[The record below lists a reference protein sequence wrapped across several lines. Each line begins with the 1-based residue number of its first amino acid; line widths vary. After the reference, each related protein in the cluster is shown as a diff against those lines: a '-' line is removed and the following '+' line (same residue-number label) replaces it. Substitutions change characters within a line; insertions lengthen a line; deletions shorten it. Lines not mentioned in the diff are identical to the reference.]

1 MINCMPGRV
10 LSAVS
15 VWLLFMCC
23 IAQASLP
30 RANDD
35 RYSTDEDTEVS
46 FNVLLNDFD
55 ADIGAGDTG
64 DEEEEVLRVFS
75 YDSPQNGS
83 ITSFSNEGG
92 FTYMPD
98 LNFHGIDTFEYLL
111 TDGSGHYDEGR
122 VVITVNSVND
132 EPEVIDDV
140 LIVTEDTPGTTV
152 DVRDNDSDD
161 DCTVENPC
169 DPLQIVN
176 FSLPSDGTM
185 MFNLDGTFTY
195 TPNRDFFGADSFTY
209 TVSDGEGGIVDGT
222 INVLVIAVNDAPVAV
237 NDNFDVDENIELVQA
252 APGLLDNDQ
261 DEEEADELTAI
272 LVDGPT
278 VVDHS
283 SVPQAPGTLQLNLDG
298 SFNYIP
304 PANVNGIAT
313 FTYKANDGFSDS
325 NVATVTI
332 DIGERNI
339 DPVARN
345 DFAATPEDTPVEI
358 NVLANDTDANDGD
371 QLFVIDLPTVGGAAN
386 GQVTFN
392 ANGNLTYTPF
402 GGFAGQDTFQ
412 YTINDG
418 SGGEDATAT
427 VTINVLATTNIPPIA
442 TNDSAVTTEDTD
454 VTIPVLLNDLDVDGD
469 TLTIVDFT
477 LALRGQVVLNGDQ
490 FVYTPDPDFPGFG
503 EASTDQ
509 FTYRITD
516 GSTIVGPATVSL
528 FVSPVNDN
536 PIVFDDLIA
545 AVEDTEKMFPDD
557 DLIDNDSDVD
567 NDSGDLEILSFTQ
580 PANGLLTFDPGL
592 GVFTYTPDEG
602 FNGDDTFT
610 YQLWDQRGDPVD
622 GSVTIT
628 VAEAPDPPV
637 AADDVGFTPEDT
649 AVTID
654 VLANDE
660 DPDEE
665 TLSISAIAV
674 QPTNGD
680 LVINGGSITYTPA
693 ADFFG
698 SDSFDYT
705 IADGNGPLSVDT
717 ATVTINVASVN
728 DPPVANN
735 DAYDALSGIQLTVLV
750 ADGLLLN
757 DHDIEND
764 VLKAVLVTPPT
775 NGTLLFSDDGS
786 FQYTPGPGFAGD
798 DSFTYRANGGSNDSA
813 PATVTIA
820 VVNQVPFANNDF
832 FSMTN
837 TNDGTGVAFAP
848 GVLANDNDGDVGDV
862 LAAIRGSS
870 PSNGALDFN
879 SDGSFTYTPYPDFE
893 GNDTFTYTADDGLDE
908 SAPATVTVT
917 VTLLPT
923 HDPIANDDFYTVAED
938 ATLTVADGP
947 GDIIDGQVDGTG
959 KDSDGDV
966 TDTLVASLGSPPAN
980 GSFAFNASGSFTY
993 TPNPDFNGTD
1003 TFTYTITDGVTVS
1016 NSATVTIEVTPVN
1029 DAPNA
1034 VNDTVTTTQGEAV
1047 DVDVLANDEDVDS
1060 DPLSI
1065 TEISDPVNAK
1075 GVVELLGDNKI
1086 RFTPAPASVGE
1097 DTFTYTIVDGDPGG
1111 PATATVTVLIVGIA
1125 HTPVAGDDSDG
1136 TDEDVALNIAVTTN
1150 DTDEDGDI
1158 LTPAI
1163 VAQPANGS
1171 VVVEADRTVTYTPTL
1186 DFNGTDTFTY
1196 TVTDGFNVSDPATVT
1211 VDVEAINDLPTAV
1224 DDLAVTLQ
1232 GDPVTISVL
1241 NNDTDPENDTLSIA
1255 GITQPAVPGD
1265 GTIAVAGSTL
1275 VFTPAAATTGV
1286 VTFTYDIVDGE
1297 VPGASITATVTV
1309 IVIDISQAPVA
1320 ANDSYT
1326 VDEDAVLAVPDGIGD
1341 ILDGAVG
1348 GAGQDSDA
1356 DGDTMTALL
1365 QTGSA
1370 NGTLDLEASGAFTYT
1385 PDPEFNGQDSFTYVA
1400 TDGLNVSNIA
1410 TVTITVDPVDD
1421 GPVAGDDQFTTTDG
1435 SSVVLDVLDND
1446 EHPDGAQFSISAI
1459 STEPPDASGHAEIVN
1474 DGQSVSFDAL
1484 PGVTGTVTFDYTI
1497 ADDDGDS
1504 DIATVSVQVFP
1515 QNVAPQ
1521 ALDDVLETAKNTNV
1535 QINLIANDTDSDG
1548 ALQLDS
1554 VTITQ
1559 QPVRGTLGAITDGV
1573 VLFTPTVDFTGT
1585 ATFRYIVLD
1594 TEGKPSNQAVVTIE
1608 VLDVPPVVAVDDQ
1621 ATANAAATVIDV
1633 AANDTAVAGLD
1644 TATVSITDAPDN
1656 GGLSAIG
1663 GGNVTYTAGSGFL
1676 GVDTFQ
1682 YTIAD
1687 INGTLSN
1694 IATVSV
1700 TVFGLNNAPI
1710 AVAEAVDTNE
1720 DTAVIVDVL
1729 LNDIADAGADLLVDS
1744 IAIVSNTDGT
1754 AVANTDGT
1762 VTFTPDADFDGAAS
1776 FEYTVLDNIGETSN
1790 TATVTVNVNDAPAAI
1805 ADTPTT
1811 SEDTP
1816 IDIDVPANDTDTD
1829 GTVDGTSVIVTSQ
1842 PANGTVA
1849 VNAAT
1854 GVVTYT
1860 PDADTNGADTFDYTI
1875 ADDDGA
1881 VSDAGTVTVT
1891 VTAVNDAPVAAD
1903 DITQVDENSNVAI
1916 PVSDNDSDVDDALD
1930 LGSVVIGTAPTSGV
1944 LSAIAAGSVTY
1955 TPTAN
1960 FAGPDSFTYTIE
1972 DASGAR
1978 SDAATVTINVLS
1990 LNVAPIASDTTVNTN
2005 EDTNVDINLLDLVLV
2020 NTGAALLP
2028 DTIALGVP
2036 STGSVSVDSVTGIAT
2051 YTPAAGDDGL
2061 ETFTYTIDDN
2071 IGRTSNTATVTI
2083 DINGSPV
2090 ANDDPA
2096 ETTDEETAVEI
2107 AVLGNDTDDD
2117 TIDVTTVTVTSQP
2130 ANGTA
2135 TIDAVTGVVTY
2146 TPNADFAAVDTFDY
2160 TIADNDGA
2168 VSNTATVTVTVAN
2181 VADAPVAVDD
2191 TAQTDEGS
2199 PVVIDIDDNDTDAD
2213 SDLDNTTVVI
2223 AAAPADGTLSAIAG
2237 GNVTYTPDDGFQGTD
2252 TFQYTIEDFT
2262 GARSNTATVT
2272 VTVLGENSEPVAVDI
2287 TVQTNED
2294 TPASIDLV
2302 VLVTADAIATLLPGS
2317 INIAAISTGTVDVD
2331 SATGFATYTPA
2342 AGDDGLETFTYTI
2355 DDNIGRTS
2363 NTATVTIDINDSPV
2377 ANDDPAETTDE
2388 ETAVEIAVLGNDTDD
2403 DTIDVTTVTVTAQP
2417 ANGTATVDAATG
2429 VVTYTPSADFAA
2441 VDTFDYTIADNDG
2454 AVSNAATVTVTVAN
2468 VADAPVA
2475 VDDTVQTDEGVAV
2488 DIDLPANDTDA
2499 DGDLDANTV
2508 VIELAPTD
2516 GTLTIP
2522 TALGSVTYTPN
2533 AGFSGTDTLQ
2543 YTIEDA
2549 LNARSNTATVTVTV
2563 LALNGAPGAVNDTV
2577 DTNENTDIIINI
2589 LANDAFDAAASPQP
2603 ETINITLELNGA
2615 ASLDTD
2621 TGLVTFTP
2629 TTDFSGAG
2637 AFSYE
2642 VTDNLGR
2649 TSNTA
2654 TVTINVND
2662 APVANDDGA
2671 TTTSETA
2678 VTIAVLDNDTDSDG
2692 TVDSTS
2698 VVKVSDPAGGDAVL
2712 NIDGTFTYTP
2722 DAGFDGIDT
2731 FTYTVEDDG
2740 DAVSNTATVSVLVV
2754 TTGGTATPP
2763 TANDDSAT
2771 SLEDTSIQIDVLAN
2785 DGGAPDAA
2793 TVTIISEPA
2802 NGVAGVNADGSIT
2815 YTPNQNDNFDLSGA
2829 DTLQYTVAS
2838 TGGAFSNI
2846 ATVTIT
2852 VTAINDLPVA
2862 LEDVLQVA
2870 PGGTVNIDVR
2880 TNDSDVETATAALN
2894 IISVSQPRHGTVV
2907 NNGTDID
2914 YTPAGAFTGTD
2925 TFTYRI
2931 EDADGGRATATVTA
2945 SVAALAPDDATVIIG
2960 FDTPRVRHGEA
2971 FEALVFVRDDVDT
2984 GFLGGPLS
2992 IGFDNALVAFDT
3004 TELPTPAD
3012 TIQNPFNDVQPT
3024 TGTDASPN
3032 IDELKGETN
3041 RTGFGVGEFVLYARI
3056 PFVANDPGSAT
3067 FTPAAGVTGLLLAT
3081 AVTTNVEY
3089 VSNSIEIVNFGDGD
3103 GDLDVDTADLTA
3115 FLAAYPSNSTD
3126 AAFDDIFDFDSD
3138 SDIDFNDLTAMI
3150 AAIGT
3155 AYNARSAGREAD
3167 QLLATVILDR
3177 PLAPV
3182 RVGEIFQVRVLVQED
3197 SDLAEGFRGGPLD
3210 LFFDNDHV
3218 QYHGSFNPDHILQ
3231 PPYDAFLTNGALLD
3245 GLVDDLGGLA
3255 IQSGLGDGSA
3265 VTYAVL
3271 SFEATTPG
3279 AAVFRAGPGES
3290 GFALTPPL
3298 GQIDTD
3304 EIFYGNAVIVNI
3316 EDDMESADADAWTFE
3331 LNINN
3336 GTVPQVS
3343 IGMAAGASDLY
3354 DPAHDWFGSG
3364 TAALETMTADLNRDV
3379 RDIANAARW
3388 RLRVQGAAS
3397 EATVISWDPAMV
3409 PSGGLLLRQ
3418 TDVLGTPT
3426 GASVGMGSDTFYT
3439 VNPGELAYFEIIF
3452 GGVPFDLTIASGWNI
3467 ISIPVEPFDASI
3479 NAVLQG
3485 ANTGIVW
3492 GWDDTYV
3499 ETDAITPK
3507 NGYWVYRVGAS
3518 TIITIYGAPV
3528 ANTTVAVDA
3537 GWNLVGPVAAP
3548 PYAPVS
3554 VDVQPVNALES
3565 VIWIYLN
3572 GRYQSVNALQP
3583 GFGHW
3588 LHAGEP
3594 ATLND

>member
-1 MINCMPGRV
+1 MINRMPGRV
-10 LSAVS
+10 LCVVS
-15 VWLLFMCC
+15 VWLLFICC
-23 IAQASLP
+23 TAYASLP

-35 RYSTDEDTEVS
+35 RYFTDEDTEVS

-64 DEEEEVLRVFS
+64 EEEEEVLRVFT
-75 YDSPQNGS
+75 YDGPLHGS
-83 ITSFSNEGG
+83 ITSFSNDGN
-92 FTYMPD
+92 FTYLPD
-98 LNFHGIDTFEYLL
+98 LNFHGSDSFEYLI

-122 VVITVNSVND
+122 VAITVNSVND
-132 EPEVIDDV
+132 DPEVTDDV
-140 LIVTEDTPGTTV
+140 LIVTEDTPGTTL
-152 DVRDNDSDD
+152 DVRDNDYDD
-161 DCTVENPC
+161 DCTVDNPC
-169 DPLQIVN
+169 AADYLQIVN

-185 MFNLDGTFTY
+185 MYNLDGTFTY

-209 TVSDGEGGIVDGT
+209 TVSDGDGGIVDGT

-237 NDNFDVDENIELVQA
+237 NDNFDLDENVELDQA
-252 APGLLDNDQ
+252 APGVLDNDQ
-261 DEEEADELTAI
+261 DEEESDELTVT
-272 LVDGPT
+272 LVAGPT

-283 SVPQAPGTLQLNLDG
+283 SVPQASGTLQLNLDG

-304 PANVNGIAT
+304 PSNVNGIAT

-339 DPVARN
+339 DPVARD
-345 DFAATPEDTPVEI
+345 DFAATPEGSPVEI

-371 QLFVIDLPTVGGAAN
+371 QLVVIDLPVEPTN
-386 GQVTFN
+386 GLVSFN
-392 ANGNLTYTPF
+392 TNGNLTYTPA
-402 GGFAGQDTFQ
+402 FAFDGQDTFQ

-418 SGGEDATAT
+418 NGGTPATAT
-427 VTINVLATTNIPPIA
+427 VTINVLATNTAPIA
-442 TNDSAVTTEDTD
+442 TNDSAITTEDTD
-454 VTIPVLLNDLDVDGD
+454 VTIPVLDNDLDINEEDV
-469 TLTIVDFT
+469 LTIVDFT
-477 LALRGQVVLNGDQ
+477 SALRGQVVLNGSQ
-490 FVYTPDPDFPGFG
+490 FVYTPDPDFPGLG

-516 GSTIVGPATVSL
+516 GRTIVGPATVSL
-528 FVSPVNDN
+528 FVSPVNDD
-536 PIVFDDLIA
+536 PIALDDLVE
-545 AVEDTEKMFPDD
+545 AVEDTAKQFSDD

-580 PANGLLTFDPGL
+580 PSNGHLALDSAL

-610 YQLWDQRGDPVD
+610 YNLWDQRGAPVAAN
-622 GSVTIT
+622 VTIT
-628 VAEAPDPPV
+628 VAEAPDPPE

-665 TLSISAIAV
+665 TLSISAIAE
-674 QPTNGD
+674 QPTNGE

-698 SDSFDYT
+698 QDTFKYT
-705 IADGNGPLSVDT
+705 ISDGNGPLSVDT
-717 ATVTINVASVN
+717 ATVTVNVAAVN

-735 DAYDALSGIQLTVLV
+735 DAYDALSGIQLTVLA

-757 DHDIEND
+757 DHDIESD

-775 NGTLLFSDDGS
+775 NGTLAFSDDGS

-798 DSFTYRANGGSNDSA
+798 DTFTYRANGGSNDSD
-813 PATVTIA
+813 PATVTIT

-837 TNDGTGVAFAP
+837 TNDGTGVDFAP
-848 GVLANDNDGDVGDV
+848 GVLANDNDGDAGDV
-862 LAAIRGSS
+862 LLALLGSG
-870 PSNGALDFN
+870 PSSGALDFD
-879 SDGSFTYTPYPDFE
+879 SDGSFTYTPNPDFE
-893 GNDTFTYTADDGLDE
+893 GSDTFTYTATDGLDE
-908 SAPATVTVT
+908 SDPSTVTVT
-917 VTLLPT
+917 VTLEPT

-938 ATLTVADGP
+938 ATLTVADGA
-947 GDIIDGQVDGTG
+947 GDIIEGVGEVG

-980 GSFAFNASGSFTY
+980 GSFAFNANGSFTY

-1003 TFTYTITDGVTVS
+1003 TFTYTITDGVTDS

-1034 VNDTVTTTQGEAV
+1034 IDDTVTTTQGEVVAI
-1047 DVDVLANDEDVDS
+1047 DVLANDEDVDN

-1065 TEISDPVNAK
+1065 TVTGDPTNAK
-1075 GVVELLGDNKI
+1075 GVVELLGDDTI
-1086 RFTPAPASVGE
+1086 RFTPAAASVGE
-1097 DTFTYTIVDGDPGG
+1097 DTFTYTIVDGGG
-1111 PATATVTVLIVGIA
+1111 GSDSATVTVLIVGIA
-1125 HTPVAGDDSDG
+1125 HAPVAADDSDD

-1163 VAQPANGS
+1163 VTQPANGS

-1186 DFNGTDTFTY
+1186 NFNGTDTFTY

-1211 VDVEAINDLPTAV
+1211 VDVAAVNDLPTAV

-1232 GDPVTISVL
+1232 GDAVTISVL

-1265 GTIAVAGSTL
+1265 GTVAVAGSTL
-1275 VFTPAAATTGV
+1275 VFTPAAATTGD

-1320 ANDSYT
+1320 ADDSYA
-1326 VDEDAVLAVPDGIGD
+1326 VDEDVALAVPDGIGD

-1348 GAGQDSDA
+1348 GAGEDTDA
-1356 DGDTMTALL
+1356 DGDTLTALL
-1365 QTGSA
+1365 QTGPAS
-1370 NGTLDLEASGAFTYT
+1370 GTLDLETDGSFTYT
-1385 PDPEFNGQDSFTYVA
+1385 PDPDFNGQDTFTYVA

-1410 TVTITVDPVDD
+1410 TVTITVNPVDD
-1421 GPVAGDDQFTTTDG
+1421 GPVAGDDQFATTDG
-1435 SSVVLDVLDND
+1435 SSTVLDVLDND
-1446 EHPDGAQFSISAI
+1446 EHPDGTQFSISAI
-1459 STEPPDASGHAEIVN
+1459 STEPPEASGHAEIVSN
-1474 DGQSVSFDAL
+1474 GQSVSFDAL
-1484 PGVTGTVTFDYTI
+1484 PGVTGTVTFEYTI
-1497 ADDDGDS
+1497 TDDDGDS
-1504 DIATVSVQVFP
+1504 DIGTVSVQVFP
-1515 QNVAPQ
+1515 QNVAPL
-1521 ALDDVLETAKNTNV
+1521 ALDDALDTAKNTNV

-1559 QPVRGTLGAITDGV
+1559 QPVFGTLGAVTSGV
-1573 VLFTPTVDFTGT
+1573 VVFTPTADFIGT

-1594 TEGKPSNQAVVTIE
+1594 TEGKPSNEAVVTIE

-1621 ATANAAATVIDV
+1621 ATANAGGTVIDV

-1644 TATVSITDAPDN
+1644 TATVTITNAPDN
-1656 GGLSAIG
+1656 GGLSAIAG
-1663 GGNVTYTAGSGFL
+1663 GTVTYTAGSGFL

-1687 INGTLSN
+1687 DNGTVSN

-1700 TVFGLNNAPI
+1700 TVFGLNNAPE
-1710 AVAEAVDTNE
+1710 AVAETVDTNE
-1720 DTAVIVDVL
+1720 DTDVVVDVL
-1729 LNDIADAGADLLVDS
+1729 INDIPDAGADLLLDS
-1744 IAIVSNTDGT
+1744 ITIVSNTDGT
-1754 AVANTDGT
+1754 AVANSDGT
-1762 VTFTPDADFDGAAS
+1762 VTFTPDANFDGSAS
-1776 FEYTVLDNIGETSN
+1776 FEYSVVDNIGNTSN
-1790 TATVTVNVNDAPAAI
+1790 TATVTVNVNDAPVAV
-1805 ADTPTT
+1805 ADAPTT
-1811 SEDTP
+1811 NEDTP
-1816 IDIDVPANDTDTD
+1816 VDIDVPANDTDTD
-1829 GTVDGTSVIVTSQ
+1829 GTADLTSITVTSQ
-1842 PANGTVA
+1842 PAAGTVA
-1849 VNAAT
+1849 VNAIS

-1860 PDADTNGADTFDYTI
+1860 PNADTNGADTFDYTI

-1903 DITQVDENSNVAI
+1903 DTAQVDENGNVAI
-1916 PVSDNDSDVDDALD
+1916 PVSGNDSDVDDALD
-1930 LGSVVIGTAPTSGV
+1930 LGSVVVGTAPASGV

-1960 FAGPDSFTYTIE
+1960 FAGTDSFTYTIE

-1978 SDAATVTINVLS
+1978 SNAATVTINVLG

-2005 EDTNVDINLLDLVLV
+2005 EDTNVDIDLPALVLV
-2020 NTGAALLP
+2020 NTGATLLP
-2028 DTIALGVP
+2028 GTIALGVP
-2036 STGSVSVDSVTGIAT
+2036 STGSVVVDGTTGIAT
-2051 YTPAAGDDGL
+2051 YTPAAADSGL

-2071 IGRTSNTATVTI
+2071 IGGTSNAATVTV
-2083 DINGSPV
+2083 DINDSPV
-2090 ANDDPA
+2090 AADDPL
-2096 ETTDEETAVEI
+2096 EVTDEETAVEI
-2107 AVLGNDTDDD
+2107 AVLGNDTDTDG
-2117 TIDVTTVTVTSQP
+2117 TVDVTTVTVTAQP
-2130 ANGTA
+2130 ANGTL
-2135 TIDAVTGVVTY
+2135 TVDAVTGVVTY
-2146 TPNADFAAVDTFDY
+2146 TPNADFAAADTFDY

-2191 TAQTDEGS
+2191 TAQTDEG
-2199 PVVIDIDDNDTDAD
+2199 
-2213 SDLDNTTVVI
+2213 
-2223 AAAPADGTLSAIAG
+2223 
-2237 GNVTYTPDDGFQGTD
+2237 
-2252 TFQYTIEDFT
+2252 
-2262 GARSNTATVT
+2262 
-2272 VTVLGENSEPVAVDI
+2272 VAVDI
-2287 TVQTNED
+2287 V
-2294 TPASIDLV
+2294 
-2302 VLVTADAIATLLPGS
+2302 
-2317 INIAAISTGTVDVD
+2317 
-2331 SATGFATYTPA
+2331 
-2342 AGDDGLETFTYTI
+2342 
-2355 DDNIGRTS
+2355 
-2363 NTATVTIDINDSPV
+2363 
-2377 ANDDPAETTDE
+2377 
-2388 ETAVEIAVLGNDTDD
+2388 
-2403 DTIDVTTVTVTAQP
+2403 
-2417 ANGTATVDAATG
+2417 
-2429 VVTYTPSADFAA
+2429 
-2441 VDTFDYTIADNDG
+2441 
-2454 AVSNAATVTVTVAN
+2454 
-2468 VADAPVA
+2468 
-2475 VDDTVQTDEGVAV
+2475 
-2488 DIDLPANDTDA
+2488 LPANDTDA

-2508 VIELAPTD
+2508 VITTAPTD

-2522 TALGSVTYTPN
+2522 TPLGSVTYTPD
-2533 AGFSGTDTLQ
+2533 AGFTGIDTLQ

-2549 LNARSNTATVTVTV
+2549 LNARSDTATVTITV
-2563 LALNGAPGAVNDTV
+2563 LPLNGAPGAVDDTV
-2577 DTNENTDIIINI
+2577 DTNENTDVVIDI
-2589 LANDAFDAAASPQP
+2589 LTNDAFDAAASPQP
-2603 ETINITLELNGA
+2603 GTVDITLVVNGA
-2615 ASLDTD
+2615 TSLDTD

-2629 TTDFSGAG
+2629 TTDFSGIG
-2637 AFSYE
+2637 SFSYE

-2654 TVTINVND
+2654 DVTINVND

-2671 TTTSETA
+2671 TTTSETD
-2678 VTIAVLDNDTDSDG
+2678 VIISVLDNDTDSDG
-2692 TVDSTS
+2692 TVDNTS

-2712 NIDGTFTYTP
+2712 NAGGTFTYTP

-2731 FTYTVEDDG
+2731 FSYTVEDDG
-2740 DAVSNTATVSVLVV
+2740 DAVSNTATVSILVV
-2754 TTGGTATPP
+2754 TTGGTATAPV
-2763 TANDDSAT
+2763 AVNDAAT
-2771 SLEDTSIQIDVLAN
+2771 TLEDTSIQIDVITN
-2785 DGGAPDAA
+2785 DIGGGDPDPA
-2793 TVTIISEPA
+2793 TVTIISAPA

-2815 YTPNQNDNFDLSGA
+2815 YTPNQNDSGG
-2829 DTLQYTVAS
+2829 DTLQYSVAS
-2838 TGGAFSNI
+2838 AGGAFSNI

-2852 VTAINDLPVA
+2852 VNAINDLPVA

-2870 PGGTVNIDVR
+2870 PSGTVNINVR
-2880 TNDSDVETATAALN
+2880 TNDTDVETATVDLT

-2945 SVAALAPDDATVIIG
+2945 SVAALAPLDATVIIG

-2971 FEALVFVRDDVDT
+2971 FEALVFVRDNAAGAD
-2984 GFLGGPLS
+2984 GFLGGPLD

-3004 TELPTPAD
+3004 TSLPTPAD

-3024 TGTDASPN
+3024 TGTDSSPN

-3041 RTGFGVGEFVLYARI
+3041 RTGFGDGVFVLYARI

-3067 FTPAAGVTGLLLAT
+3067 FTPAAGATGLLLSTTGAT
-3081 AVTTNVEY
+3081 IDIEQVP
-3089 VSNSIEIVNFGDGD
+3089 NSIEIVNFGDGD

-3126 AAFDDIFDFDSD
+3126 AVFDDIFDFDSD
-3138 SDIDFNDLTAMI
+3138 ADIDFNDLTAMI

-3155 AYNARSAGREAD
+3155 TYNARSAGREAD

-3210 LFFDNDHV
+3210 LFFDNDLV

-3231 PPYDAFLTNGALLD
+3231 PPYDAFLTHGALQD

-3255 IQSGLGDGSA
+3255 IQSGLGDGTA

-3290 GFALTPPL
+3290 GFALTPPV

-3316 EDDMESADADAWTFE
+3316 EDDTESADADAWTFE
-3331 LNINN
+3331 LDINN

-3379 RDIANAARW
+3379 RDIATAARW

-3397 EATVISWDPAMV
+3397 EATVVSWDSAMV
-3409 PSGGLLLRQ
+3409 PAGGLLLRR
-3418 TDVLGTPT
+3418 TDALGTPT
-3426 GASVGMGSDTFYT
+3426 GAGVGMGNDTFYT
-3439 VNPGELAYFEIIF
+3439 INPGELAYFEIIF
-3452 GGVPFDLTIASGWNI
+3452 GGVPFDLTISGGWNI
-3467 ISIPVEPFDASI
+3467 ISIPVEPFDAGV

-3485 ANTGIVW
+3485 ANTGVVW
-3492 GWDDTYV
+3492 GWDGAYV
-3499 ETDAITPK
+3499 AADAITPK
-3507 NGYWVYRVGAS
+3507 AGYWVYRGGGA

-3528 ANTTVAVDA
+3528 ADTTVTVDA

-3548 PYAPVS
+3548 PYTPVT
-3554 VDVQPVNALES
+3554 VDVQPANALES
-3565 VIWIYLN
+3565 VIWIYLH

-3588 LHAGEP
+3588 LRAGES